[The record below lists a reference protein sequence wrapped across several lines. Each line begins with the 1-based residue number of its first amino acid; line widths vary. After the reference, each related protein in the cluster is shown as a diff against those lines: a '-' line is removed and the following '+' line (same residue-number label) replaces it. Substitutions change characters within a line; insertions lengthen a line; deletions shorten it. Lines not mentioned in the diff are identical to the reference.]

1 MSLRPLVLMLTFWLM
16 EPGLARAEGLTAEQ
30 LASIRRDEQA
40 AMERVD
46 KAHGNKK
53 SSELSTEERRQI
65 IEEQQ
70 RAIQEVMDKHGV
82 SRKEYA
88 RQVARMGPEGN
99 KAVAEA
105 EKVLEAREQEAAQ
118 AAAKAAEAPKE
129 EEKPL
134 APEEIPIQRGFSN
147 EKPVELEAIPGA
159 PPIIEEGEHSEKTE
173 GQQPSP

>member
-1 MSLRPLVLMLTFWLM
+1 MSFRPLVLMLSLWLLM
-16 EPGLARAEGLTAEQ
+16 PGLARAEGLTPEQ

-53 SSELSTEERRQI
+53 PSELSTDERRQI

-82 SRKEYA
+82 TRKEYA

-99 KAVAEA
+99 AAVAEA

-118 AAAKAAEAPKE
+118 AAAEAAQKPQAEEPK
-129 EEKPL
+129 P
-134 APEEIPIQRGFSN
+134 PEEIPIQRGFSN
-147 EKPVELEAIPGA
+147 EKPVELEAVPGA
-159 PPIIEEGEHSEKTE
+159 PPIIEEGLRPEETG
-173 GQQPSP
+173 GQRPSP